1 MARGRVEL
9 SPGEWAVLG
18 VVSEQPTHGFA
29 VAQLLADTGELG
41 QVWSVQRP
49 MVYEA
54 LKKLLA
60 LGLLREQGT
69 ERTGVGPARTIVA
82 ATPRGRR
89 ALRGWLVAP
98 VDHVRDVRSMLLLK
112 LALLARAGGDP
123 LPLLGAQEAR
133 LRPQLE
139 SLTRVRD
146 RAEGFDRV
154 LAEWRLESSRATQRF
169 LQRVAANHARQHR
182 DEPSIHVP

>member
-29 VAQLLADTGELG
+29 VAQLLAENGELG
-41 QVWSVQRP
+41 HVWSVRRP

-60 LGLLREQGT
+60 QGLLKEQGT
-69 ERTGVGPARTIVA
+69 QRTGVGPARTILAV
-82 ATPRGRR
+82 TPAGRR
-89 ALRGWLVAP
+89 ALHGWLVAP
-98 VDHVRDVRSMLLLK
+98 VEHVRDVRSMLLLK
-112 LALLARAGGDP
+112 LALLARVGGDP
-123 LPLLGAQEAR
+123 LPLLSAQQAR

-139 SLTRVRD
+139 SLRQVRD
-146 RAEGFDRV
+146 RAEGFHRV

-169 LQRVAANHARQHR
+169 VQRVAADHARQNR
-182 DEPSIHVP
+182 GTTRSR